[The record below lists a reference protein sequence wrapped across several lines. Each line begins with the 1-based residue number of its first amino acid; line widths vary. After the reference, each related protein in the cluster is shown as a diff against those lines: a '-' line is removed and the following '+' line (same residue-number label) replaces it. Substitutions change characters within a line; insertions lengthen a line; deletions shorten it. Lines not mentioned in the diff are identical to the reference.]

1 MRKFDEDPSS
11 FDVNSLGLTFNEVL
25 SFADH
30 CQGTVSELGL
40 LLTGTRSDPQQLAKR
55 HEKHGKAMWG
65 TLGLSRRPPF
75 ARATYRGVGRA
86 DALDPKRPSQIA

>member
-11 FDVNSLGLTFNEVL
+11 FDVNSPGLTFNEVL

-40 LLTGTRSDPQQLAKR
+40 LLTGTRLDPQFAKR
-55 HEKHGKAMWG
+55 HEKYGKASGEPWG
-65 TLGLSRRPPF
+65 LAEGPPPLEL
-75 ARATYRGVGRA
+75 RVGVGRA

>member
-11 FDVNSLGLTFNEVL
+11 FDVNSPGLTFNEVL

-40 LLTGTRSDPQQLAKR
+40 LLTGTRLDPQFAKR
-55 HEKHGKAMWG
+55 HEKYGKASGEPWG
-65 TLGLSRRPPF
+65 LAEGPPF
-75 ARATYRGVGRA
+75 ARATYGGVGRA